1 MRRTEVSRKRRVFME
16 KMINQTHI
24 IDEMEVVEDRIR
36 SLLGCNISSSE
47 MIEFIRTEKNTI
59 FYFDRNLSEKKEGD
73 SDIQYAWIDSGYCY
87 KEDAVFISM
96 INHSGVFCGHFVGT
110 AKFLVNGLMD
120 YNAYGGK
127 KYKQNLERFTKKY
140 RSKAAQRQR
149 EHLMPLSMENNMI
162 SVTECD
168 TIMKTLI
175 DKSGYKAEKAVIEK
189 DSDRNC
195 ISENPKQDEVAEVTT
210 EIYNN
215 LLYPSWKSIHGL
227 ERYIKII
234 GRRIEQLTE
243 QEKTE
248 YFVKNKMGSVIIN
261 SGLMNMFGK
270 DYFILY
276 RFHEKYKTYIA
287 YKVMKGKM
295 DYIENDFTK
304 EQASIELKPIQFI
317 DEYCTFFEAAMD
329 EFDINQ
335 ECLIHI
341 IKERRERFPKN
352 LQEEPDNKIVEQ
364 LMLSLKRGLQIQ
376 MRDHSYAKVSYS
388 GKNGKLTW
396 LLPLHVNAY
405 FTEEPELV
413 MVICKMDEFYEVKT
427 ILPYDNDIKDRITAL
442 SLYSKL
448 W

>member
-1 MRRTEVSRKRRVFME
+1 ME
-16 KMINQTHI
+16 QMINQTHI
-24 IDEMEVVEDRIR
+24 IDEMEVVEDRIC
-36 SLLGCNISSSE
+36 SLLCCNISIME
-47 MIEFIRTEKNTI
+47 MMEFIRTEKNTI

-73 SDIQYAWIDSGYCY
+73 PDIQYAWIDSGYCY
-87 KEDAVFISM
+87 KKDAVFISLL
-96 INHSGVFCGHFVGT
+96 NHSGEFCGHFVGT
-110 AKFLVNGLMD
+110 AKFLVNRLIG
-120 YNAYGGK
+120 YNAYSGK
-127 KYKQNLERFTKKY
+127 KYKQNLERFAKKY
-140 RSKAAQRQR
+140 KSKAAQRQR
-149 EHLMPLSMENNMI
+149 EHLTPLSMEDKKI
-162 SVTECD
+162 STMERD
-168 TIMKTLI
+168 TTMKTLLNKAGYEVGEDVI
-175 DKSGYKAEKAVIEK
+175 DK
-189 DSDRNC
+189 DSDRNI
-195 ISENPKQDEVAEVTT
+195 ISENPKQDEMAEVTT
-210 EIYNN
+210 EIYNA

-227 ERYIKII
+227 DRYIKIM
-234 GRRIEQLTE
+234 GRRIEQLIE

-248 YFVKNKMGSVIIN
+248 YYVKNKVCSVIIN

-270 DYFILY
+270 DYYILY

-287 YKVMKGKM
+287 YKVMKGKK
-295 DYIENDFTK
+295 DYIENGFTK

-317 DEYCTFFEAAMD
+317 DEHCTFFEATMD
-329 EFDINQ
+329 EFDINL

-341 IKERRERFPKN
+341 VKERRERFPEN

-376 MRDHSYAKVSYS
+376 MRDHSYAKMSYS

-396 LLPLHVNAY
+396 LLPLHVNAD
-405 FTEEPELV
+405 FIEEPELV

>member
-1 MRRTEVSRKRRVFME
+1 ME
-16 KMINQTHI
+16 QMINQTHI

-36 SLLGCNISSSE
+36 GLLCCNISILE

-96 INHSGVFCGHFVGT
+96 LNHSGEFCGHFVGT
-110 AKFLVNGLMD
+110 AKFLVNGLMG
-120 YNAYGGK
+120 YNEYGGK

-149 EHLMPLSMENNMI
+149 EHLTPLPLEDKRI
-162 SVTECD
+162 SVMEHD
-168 TIMKTLI
+168 TTMKMLLN
-175 DKSGYKAEKAVIEK
+175 KAGYEVEK
-189 DSDRNC
+189 DVTDKDSNSNI
-195 ISENPKQDEVAEVTT
+195 ISENPKQDEMTEVTT
-210 EIYNN
+210 EIYNA

-227 ERYIKII
+227 DRYIKIM
-234 GRRIEQLTE
+234 GRRIEQLIE

-248 YFVKNKMGSVIIN
+248 YFVKNKVCSVIVN
-261 SGLMNMFGK
+261 SGLMNVFGK

-287 YKVMKGKM
+287 YKVMKGKK
-295 DYIENDFTK
+295 DYIENGFTK
-304 EQASIELKPIQFI
+304 EQTSVELKPIQFI
-317 DEYCTFFEAAMD
+317 DGYCTFFEATMD

-341 IKERRERFPKN
+341 VKERRERFPEN

-376 MRDHSYAKVSYS
+376 MRDHSYAKMSYS

-396 LLPLHVNAY
+396 LLPLHVNAD

>member
-1 MRRTEVSRKRRVFME
+1 ME
-16 KMINQTHI
+16 QMINQTHI
-24 IDEMEVVEDRIR
+24 IDEMEVVEDRI
-36 SLLGCNISSSE
+36 SDLLCCNISILE

-96 INHSGVFCGHFVGT
+96 LNHSGEFCGHFVGT
-110 AKFLVNGLMD
+110 AKFLVNGLMG

-127 KYKQNLERFTKKY
+127 KYKQNLERFTKRY
-140 RSKAAQRQR
+140 RSKVAQRQR
-149 EHLMPLSMENNMI
+149 EHLMPLPMENKRI
-162 SVTECD
+162 SAMERD
-168 TIMKTLI
+168 TTMKTLLNKAGYEVEENVI
-175 DKSGYKAEKAVIEK
+175 DK
-189 DSDRNC
+189 DSDRNI
-195 ISENPKQDEVAEVTT
+195 ISENPKQDEMTEVTT
-210 EIYNN
+210 EIYNA

-227 ERYIKII
+227 DRYIKIM
-234 GRRIEQLTE
+234 GRRVEQLIE

-248 YFVKNKMGSVIIN
+248 YYVKNKGCSLIIN
-261 SGLMNMFGK
+261 SGLMNVFGK

-287 YKVMKGKM
+287 YKVMKGKK
-295 DYIENDFTK
+295 DYIENGFTK
-304 EQASIELKPIQFI
+304 DQASIELKPIQFI
-317 DEYCTFFEAAMD
+317 DECCTFFEAKMD

-341 IKERRERFPKN
+341 VKERRERFPEN

-376 MRDHSYAKVSYS
+376 MRDHSYAKMSYS

-396 LLPLHVNAY
+396 LLPLHVNAD

>member
-1 MRRTEVSRKRRVFME
+1 MKGEVVME
-16 KMINQTHI
+16 QMINQTHI

-36 SLLGCNISSSE
+36 GLLCCNISILE

-96 INHSGVFCGHFVGT
+96 LNHSGEFCGHFVGT
-110 AKFLVNGLMD
+110 AKFLVNGLMG
-120 YNAYGGK
+120 YNEYGGK

-149 EHLMPLSMENNMI
+149 EHLTPLPLEDKRI
-162 SVTECD
+162 SVMEHD
-168 TIMKTLI
+168 TTMKMLLN
-175 DKSGYKAEKAVIEK
+175 KAGYEVEK
-189 DSDRNC
+189 DVTDKDSNSNI
-195 ISENPKQDEVAEVTT
+195 ISENPKQDEMTEVTT
-210 EIYNN
+210 EIYNA

-227 ERYIKII
+227 DRYIKIM
-234 GRRIEQLTE
+234 GRRIEQLIE

-248 YFVKNKMGSVIIN
+248 YFVKNKVCSVIVN
-261 SGLMNMFGK
+261 SGLMNVFGK

-287 YKVMKGKM
+287 YKVMKGKK
-295 DYIENDFTK
+295 DYIENGFTK
-304 EQASIELKPIQFI
+304 EQTSVELKPIQFI
-317 DEYCTFFEAAMD
+317 DGYCTFFEATMD

-341 IKERRERFPKN
+341 VKERRERFPEN

-376 MRDHSYAKVSYS
+376 MRDHSYAKMSYS

-396 LLPLHVNAY
+396 LLPLHVNAD

>member
-1 MRRTEVSRKRRVFME
+1 ME
-16 KMINQTHI
+16 QRINQTHI
-24 IDEMEVVEDRIR
+24 IDEMEVVEERIR
-36 SLLGCNISSSE
+36 SLLCRNISIME

-96 INHSGVFCGHFVGT
+96 LNHSGEFCGHFVGT
-110 AKFLVNGLMD
+110 AKFLVNGLIG
-120 YNAYGGK
+120 YNAYSGK
-127 KYKQNLERFTKKY
+127 KYKQNLERFTKRY
-140 RSKAAQRQR
+140 RSKVAQRQR
-149 EHLMPLSMENNMI
+149 EHLRPLSMEDRRV
-162 SVTECD
+162 SVMERD
-168 TIMKTLI
+168 TTMKMLLN
-175 DKSGYKAEKAVIEK
+175 KAGYEVEEDVTDK
-189 DSDRNC
+189 DSDRNR
-195 ISENPKQDEVAEVTT
+195 ISENPKQDEMTEVTA
-210 EIYNN
+210 EIYHA
-215 LLYPSWKSIHGL
+215 LLYPGWKSIHGL
-227 ERYIKII
+227 DRYIKIV

-248 YFVKNKMGSVIIN
+248 YFVKNKVRSVIIN
-261 SGLMNMFGK
+261 SGLMDMFGK

-287 YKVMKGKM
+287 YKVMKGKK
-295 DYIENDFTK
+295 DYIENGFTK
-304 EQASIELKPIQFI
+304 EQASVELKPIQFI
-317 DEYCTFFEAAMD
+317 DECCTSFEATMD

-341 IKERRERFPKN
+341 VKERRERFPEN

-364 LMLSLKRGLQIQ
+364 LMLSLKRGLKIQ
-376 MRDHSYAKVSYS
+376 MRDHSYAKMSYS

-396 LLPLHVNAY
+396 LLPLHVNAD

>member
-1 MRRTEVSRKRRVFME
+1 MKGEVVME
-16 KMINQTHI
+16 QMINQTHI

-36 SLLGCNISSSE
+36 GLLCCNISILE

-96 INHSGVFCGHFVGT
+96 LNHSGEFCGHFVGT
-110 AKFLVNGLMD
+110 AKFLVNGLMG
-120 YNAYGGK
+120 YNEYGGK

-149 EHLMPLSMENNMI
+149 EHLTPLPLEDKRI
-162 SVTECD
+162 SVMEHD
-168 TIMKTLI
+168 TTMKMLLN
-175 DKSGYKAEKAVIEK
+175 KAGYEVEK
-189 DSDRNC
+189 DVTDKDSNSNI
-195 ISENPKQDEVAEVTT
+195 ISENPKQDEMTEVTT
-210 EIYNN
+210 EIYNA

-227 ERYIKII
+227 DRYIKIM
-234 GRRIEQLTE
+234 GRRIEQLME

-248 YFVKNKMGSVIIN
+248 YFVKNKVCSVIVN
-261 SGLMNMFGK
+261 SGLMNVFGK

-287 YKVMKGKM
+287 YKVMKGKK
-295 DYIENDFTK
+295 DYIENGFTK
-304 EQASIELKPIQFI
+304 EQTSVELKPIQFI
-317 DEYCTFFEAAMD
+317 DGYCTFFEATMD

-341 IKERRERFPKN
+341 VKERRERFPEN

-376 MRDHSYAKVSYS
+376 MRDHSYAKMSYS

-396 LLPLHVNAY
+396 LLPLHVNAD

>member
-1 MRRTEVSRKRRVFME
+1 MKGEVVME
-16 KMINQTHI
+16 QMINQTHI

-36 SLLGCNISSSE
+36 GLLCCNISILE

-96 INHSGVFCGHFVGT
+96 LNHSGEFCGHFVGT
-110 AKFLVNGLMD
+110 AKFLVNGLMG
-120 YNAYGGK
+120 YNEYGGK

-149 EHLMPLSMENNMI
+149 EHLTPLPLEDKRI
-162 SVTECD
+162 SVMEHD
-168 TIMKTLI
+168 TTMKMLLN
-175 DKSGYKAEKAVIEK
+175 KAGYEVEK
-189 DSDRNC
+189 DVTDKDSNSNI
-195 ISENPKQDEVAEVTT
+195 ISENPKQDEMTEVTT
-210 EIYNN
+210 EIYNA

-227 ERYIKII
+227 DRYIKIM
-234 GRRIEQLTE
+234 GRRIEQLIE

-248 YFVKNKMGSVIIN
+248 YFVKNKVCSVIVN
-261 SGLMNMFGK
+261 SGLMNVFGK

-287 YKVMKGKM
+287 YKVMKGKK
-295 DYIENDFTK
+295 DYIENGFTK
-304 EQASIELKPIQFI
+304 EQASVELKPIQFI
-317 DEYCTFFEAAMD
+317 DGYCTFFEATMD

-341 IKERRERFPKN
+341 VKERRERFPEN

-376 MRDHSYAKVSYS
+376 MRDHSYAKMSYS

-396 LLPLHVNAY
+396 LLPLHVNAD